1 MRIDF
6 GVSDVKLVLL
16 DGISNNGSD
25 IARLQAFD
33 STNTI
38 LGTYTT
44 AALALSQFETMSVTS
59 AAGNIAYVLAS
70 GVSGD
75 SVGFDNLK
83 YEVPEPGT
91 IAIFGFGLVGLGY
104 MRRRRAA

>member
-44 AALALSQFETMSVTS
+44 AALAL
-59 AAGNIAYVLAS
+59 
-70 GVSGD
+70 VS
-75 SVGFDNLK
+75 SRQCLRLRQATLLSSPK
-83 YEVPEPGT
+83 
-91 IAIFGFGLVGLGY
+91 A
-104 MRRRRAA
+104 

>member
-38 LGTYTT
+38 LGMYTT

-59 AAGNIAYVLAS
+59 AEGNIAYVLAS